1 MILAIALILSASL
14 LIFTLLIWSG
24 FTANR
29 REYDRLMDSTL
40 FDYVAARR
48 TDPATSHA
56 AAKSIKHRVSE
67 VRQAV
72 LLYALDRPQGFT
84 DWEMCSHFGNHSAT
98 YRTRR
103 SELTDRGE
111 IVPTLERRATPS
123 GRTAVVWVHK
133 SFRKEAA

>member
-1 MILAIALILSASL
+1 MILALALILSASL
-14 LIFTLLIWSG
+14 LILVLMIWSG
-24 FTANR
+24 FVATR
-29 REYDRLMDSTL
+29 REYDEVMNSPL

-72 LLYALDRPQGFT
+72 LLYALDRPDGFT
-84 DWEMCSHFGNHSAT
+84 DWEMCQHFGNHSAT

-111 IVPTLERRATPS
+111 IVPTTERRATPS
-123 GRTAVVWVHK
+123 GRTAVVWTHK
-133 SFRKEAA
+133 QYRKEAA